1 MFHNLVNKYP
11 TESFIHMDNIL
22 ITTKNNINHHRQII
36 DDILE
41 LLAKESYFLQPSKC
55 VFEQTQI
62 EYLRLITNGDKL
74 SIDPIKADGLQDW
87 PRTLTKVKQVQSVL
101 GLLGYQQPFIPNYVT
116 IARPLQNSPRK
127 TTPFHEPPNA
137 DKP

>member
-41 LLAKESYFLQPSKC
+41 LLAKESYFLRPSKC
-55 VFEQTQI
+55 VFEQAQI
-62 EYLRLITNGDKL
+62 EYLGLITNGDKL

-101 GLLGYQQPFIPNYVT
+101 GVLGYQQPFIPNYVT
-116 IARPLQNSPRK
+116 IARPLTELTKKNHS
-127 TTPFHEPPNA
+127 FS
-137 DKP
+137 

>member
-11 TESFIHMDNIL
+11 TELFVYMDNIL

-41 LLAKESYFLQPSKC
+41 LLAKESYFLRPSKC
-55 VFEQTQI
+55 VFEQAQI
-62 EYLRLITNGDKL
+62 EYLGLITNGDKL

-87 PRTLTKVKQVQSVL
+87 PRTLTKVKQVQSVV
-101 GLLGYQQPFIPNYVT
+101 GVLGYQQPFIPNYVT
-116 IARPLQNSPRK
+116 IDRPLTELTKKNHS
-127 TTPFHEPPNA
+127 FS
-137 DKP
+137 